1 MESHPFTTAWEVAQ
15 ELNLDHSM
23 AVWHWKQ
30 TGKVKKFDKWVPHE
44 LSENQ
49 KYHHFEVPSFLILHN
64 SNETLLDQIL
74 TCAKSGFYTTTSDN
88 QLSGHTEKKFPS
100 TSQSQA
106 CTQKMSR
113 SLFGGLWPNSST
125 TAFWILAKPL
135 HLRSM
140 LSEWMRCTKNYTCS
154 QHRSTERAQFSVTTP
169 DCTSQNQSFKSWTLQ
184 KLNEQATK
192 CCLICHIHLTSCQ
205 LTATSSSILT
215 TFCSKNALLTR
226 KTQKM
231 LSKSSSN
238 PKAWIFF
245 ATGVKLFLIGKNVL
259 IVVVPILINK
269 DVFEPSYRDLKFRV
283 WNCDYF
289 CTNINTILETNR
301 KYELD
306 SSYG

>member
-106 CTQKMSR
+106 CTKKMSR

-135 HLRSM
+135 HLRT
-140 LSEWMRCTKNYTCS
+140 SEKYAQRMDEMHQKLHLQPAPVNRKGPVLCDNSWLHVTK
-154 QHRSTERAQFSVTTP
+154 P
-169 DCTSQNQSFKSWTLQ
+169 KLQ
-184 KLNEQATK
+184 KLNTSKAEWTGYEV
-192 CCLICHIHLTSCQ
+192 LPYLPYSPDFLPTDCHFFKHLD
-205 LTATSSSILT
+205 
-215 TFCSKNALLTR
+215 N
-226 KTQKM
+226 
-231 LSKSSSN
+231 
-238 PKAWIFF
+238 
-245 ATGVKLFLIGKNVL
+245 FLQ
-259 IVVVPILINK
+259 
-269 DVFEPSYRDLKFRV
+269 
-283 WNCDYF
+283 
-289 CTNINTILETNR
+289 
-301 KYELD
+301 
-306 SSYG
+306 